1 MQTDRSAFTP
11 VRAMKKP
18 HVLLALLAAFA
29 ASLVVPSAN
38 AQIGGA
44 AVIFLQIEPDSRVAG
59 MGNAGVAVADNGYA
73 TFWNPAG
80 LGFQRGTE
88 LSITHSE
95 WLPEFN
101 AGLFYEY
108 VIVKHHLER
117 WGTFGAHLQYRNLG
131 RHEGRDA
138 QNNPTEEFSSY
149 DLAVG
154 VSYGKQ
160 FGEHLSLGTSFRYI
174 HSSLATGQAVQGA
187 GEAEAGR
194 SFGVDLAAL
203 YRSPA
208 IDLGGTPTT
217 ISAGFNLA
225 NVGPAISYTN
235 TPNSDPIPTTLRFG
249 YAVTFDFDQY
259 NKLTLANDFTKSL
272 YKINVDGDSTYADP
286 VLKALFSSWSP
297 ITVRTNAASD
307 EEAVFETLSVLD
319 QLVIGAGA
327 EYWYNNLFALRGGY
341 FYENPYNGNR
351 QFLTFGA
358 GLRYNIVGVDF
369 SYIYALEEQHPLANT
384 MRFSLL
390 VNFGE

>member
-1 MQTDRSAFTP
+1 MTTSRIQLSRL
-11 VRAMKKP
+11 RAT
-18 HVLLALLAAFA
+18 LLATLALAFFA
-29 ASLVVPSAN
+29 PAFLASTAH

-44 AVIFLQIEPDSRVAG
+44 SVIFLQIEPDSRVAG

-101 AGLFYEY
+101 AGLYYEY
-108 VIVKHHLER
+108 VIVKHHIEKY
-117 WGTFGAHLQYRNLG
+117 GTIGAHFTYLNLG
-131 RHEGRDA
+131 EHEGRDA
-138 QNNPTEEFSSY
+138 QNNPTQQFKSY
-149 DLAVG
+149 DMAFGL
-154 VSYGKQ
+154 SYGKQ
-160 FGEHLSLGTSFRYI
+160 FGERLSLGTSFRYI
-174 HSSLATGQAVQGA
+174 YSNLATGIAVQGG
-187 GEAEAGR
+187 GEAEAGK

-203 YRSPA
+203 YRSKP
-208 IDLGGTPTT
+208 ISLGTTPMTV
-217 ISAGFNLA
+217 SAGFNLA

-249 YAVTFDFDQY
+249 YALTFDFDKY
-259 NKLTLANDFTKSL
+259 NKLTLANDFSKSL
-272 YKINVDGDSTYADP
+272 YKINIEGDSSYADP

-297 ITVRTNAASD
+297 ITVRTNAAS
-307 EEAVFETLSVLD
+307 EEVGEFRDIGVLE
-319 QLVIGAGA
+319 QLVVGLGA

-351 QFLTFGA
+351 QFMTFGA

-369 SYIYALEEQHPLANT
+369 SYIYALEEDHPLSNT
-384 MRFSLL
+384 LRFSLL
-390 VNFGE
+390 VDFGQ